1 MPREKRSGVT
11 WITKSRDIR
20 SLKRIGRFFRGT
32 LVLAW
37 VSLDACEGSDIP
49 RVGVATGKGFEKAVW
64 RNKARRRV
72 KGCVMDSRHLL
83 KPGTSY
89 LIECRPGVE
98 GAEYQLLVNEVRDIL
113 ARSLDC

>member
-11 WITKSRDIR
+11 WITKPRDIR
-20 SLKRIGRFFRGT
+20 SLKRIGRFFRGK

-37 VSLDACEGSDIP
+37 VSSDAFEGSATF
-49 RVGVATGKGFEKAVW
+49 VGVATGKGFEKAVW

-72 KGCVMDSRHLL
+72 KGCIMDSRHLL

-98 GAEYQLLVNEVRDIL
+98 EAEYQKLVNEVRDIL
-113 ARSLDC
+113 ARSLNC